1 MLASARLGAIHAVV
15 FGGFGAN
22 ALAQRIDDCDPR
34 VILTASCGLEG
45 LSKKIDY
52 QPLVRGALKLCEAKP
67 AKVLVW
73 QRPQLQWPG
82 GIDESKGEVD
92 WAETVAQAAKDG
104 VQAECVPVRS
114 DDSLY
119 IIYTSGTTSKPK
131 GVLRQNG
138 GHAVQ
143 LMLALRSTAGLRGP
157 RDVSLGKL
165 DCPRWTVRCSDFLRC
180 RRI

>member
-1 MLASARLGAIHAVV
+1 MLCPVPMVPQALIAMLASARLGAIHAVV

-22 ALAQRIDDCDPR
+22 ALAQRIDDCQPR

-45 LSKKIDY
+45 PNKKIDY
-52 QPLVRGALKLCEAKP
+52 QPLVRGALGLCKSKP
-67 AKVLVW
+67 DKVLVW
-73 QRPQLQWPG
+73 QRPELQWPG
-82 GIDESKGEVD
+82 GIDETRNEIN
-92 WAETVAQAAKDG
+92 WAKAVAQAMKDS

-138 GHAVQ
+138 GHAVG
-143 LMLALRSTAGLRGP
+143 LLLALRSTAGIRGP
-157 RDVSLGKL
+157 GDVSLGEL
-165 DCPRWTVRCSDFLRC
+165 LCQ
-180 RRI
+180 